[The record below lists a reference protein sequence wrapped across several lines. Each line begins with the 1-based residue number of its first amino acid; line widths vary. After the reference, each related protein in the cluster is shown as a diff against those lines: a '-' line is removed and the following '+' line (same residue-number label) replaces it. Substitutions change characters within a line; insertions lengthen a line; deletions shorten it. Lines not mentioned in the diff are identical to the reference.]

1 VAEEERVERRKLRF
15 IREDPWIARTLRE
28 IRLTRLV
35 PSDLRD
41 WFWDWVEDVGTV
53 MRSREM
59 MVSFIASMG
68 YYAISLGLI
77 SLLESLLGIRLG
89 VVRRLLRI

>member
-1 VAEEERVERRKLRF
+1 VAEERLAERRKLRF
-15 IREDPWIARTLRE
+15 IREEPWIARTLRE
-28 IRLTRLV
+28 IRVTRLV

-59 MVSFIASMG
+59 MVSFVASMG
-68 YYAISLGLI
+68 YYAISLVLI
-77 SLLESLLGIRLG
+77 SFLSAVGLTA
-89 VVRRLLRI
+89 RRLLRT

>member
-1 VAEEERVERRKLRF
+1 VAEERAERRKLRF

-59 MVSFIASMG
+59 MVSFVASMG
-68 YYAISLGLI
+68 YYVIGLGLV
-77 SLLESLLGIRLG
+77 SALESLLGIKLG